1 MLEHGMFAQCLKY
14 IIHQSGVAIMIS
26 KEKIKTLLEWEP
38 VNDRMIRARFNS
50 KYYKLSNI
58 QCYAPTNDADEET
71 KDNFY
76 EQLQMVV
83 SKVPRHDMLLI
94 MGDLNAKVGADNTE
108 FEKSMGKHGCGTR
121 NDNEERLIDFCLN
134 NNQVIGGT
142 LFPHKDIH
150 KLTWKSPD
158 GRTTNQIDHIIINN
172 KWRRSLFDVKVYR
185 GADVNSDHYLSKAAI
200 KLKLRRK
207 PKQQEISRNLTY
219 KS

>member
-1 MLEHGMFAQCLKY
+1 MFAQCLKY

-38 VNDRMIRARFNS
+38 VNDRMIRAHFNS

-150 KLTWKSPD
+150 KITWKSPD
-158 GRTTNQIDHIIINN
+158 GRTSNQIDHIIINN